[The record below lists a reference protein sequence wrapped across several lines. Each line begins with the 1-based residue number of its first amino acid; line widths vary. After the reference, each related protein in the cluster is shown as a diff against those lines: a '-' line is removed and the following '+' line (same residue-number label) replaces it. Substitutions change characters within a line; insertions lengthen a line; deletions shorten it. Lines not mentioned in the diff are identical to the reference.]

1 MLTNVGR
8 FSKAVTRAAAGALA
22 GGVGLASM
30 SARADEAASAVE
42 SETSV
47 KPPTPRRA
55 FLQYG
60 VAFTVEGVAS
70 PGPICA
76 DAGNPCI
83 LGSGG
88 GITMRVGFR
97 PTEHLYLG
105 GAYEFSKQEPAKLYR
120 LGILQQARGE
130 LREYF
135 PTGHLTTPFALLGAG
150 LAGYGNEWSVDTWGP
165 SATLGAG
172 LELEVSG
179 GVLLDVLLFYRPIYL
194 QAFVD
199 SSTLSH
205 DAGIAQF
212 VGLELAI
219 EAQEAL

>member
-1 MLTNVGR
+1 MLTSVGR
-8 FSKAVTRAAAGALA
+8 FSTTVARIASGVLACALELGAP
-22 GGVGLASM
+22 
-30 SARADEAASAVE
+30 SARADEAAVAVE
-42 SETSV
+42 TEAAV

-55 FLQYG
+55 FIQYG
-60 VAFTVEGVAS
+60 IAFTVEGVAS
-70 PGPICA
+70 AGPICA
-76 DAGNPCI
+76 GPGNPCI

-88 GITMRVGFR
+88 GIAVRVGWR
-97 PTEHLYLG
+97 PTEHLYVG
-105 GAYEFSKQEPAKLYR
+105 GAYELSKQEPAKLYR
-120 LGILQQARGE
+120 LGTLQQARGE

-165 SATLGAG
+165 SATLGGG
-172 LELEVSG
+172 LEVEVSG

-205 DAGIAQF
+205 GAGVAQF